1 MVEQGSAV
9 KLKVTRRLQLSGAA
23 IATVATLGGLAAPQA
38 SAAQPR
44 VRVGSAA
51 ALPTG
56 THVVGAAS
64 RTARLHLDVALSPRD
79 PLALKRYATAVA
91 TPGSSVYRGYLSVA
105 GFAHRFG
112 ATPAHTAAVR
122 AALRSDGLEVSKV
135 SANGLT
141 LHVSGRTAAVER
153 AFAVSLKQ
161 VRTAGGRVTDANV
174 SAPTLPAGVAPWVQG
189 VIGLDGTQT
198 LSPTGVERPNI
209 KSLTHAPAART
220 PQVSTNGGPQPCAD
234 ATDVQTDQTNLG
246 YDPYAQTADEI
257 ATAYG
262 FPSFYGQGI
271 FGQNQH
277 VALIEL
283 GQAYN
288 PTDISTFQSCYAT
301 ATVVNPINID
311 GGPAAGS
318 GTDESELDIEILLSM
333 APQST
338 IDVYQAPSGSG
349 QSEIDAL
356 TQAVTA
362 NVDKVISLS
371 YGGCEEAGDP
381 TTASEATLLQEAAV
395 QGQSFF
401 ASSGDQGS
409 VCDNST
415 TTPSVND
422 PASDPYATAVGG
434 TALYG
439 GGTAAAGNLAAY
451 APGGSLVQSVW
462 NDGVVPQTDEPA
474 GGGGGIS
481 SLFAMPGYQA
491 TAAAGLGV
499 TANGSAVPCATQPL
513 CRELPDV
520 SADADPNTGYITYI
534 NDPTSG
540 AGGWAPIGGTS
551 AAAPLWAAYTALS
564 DDLPSC
570 AGKTLGFLNPSLYE
584 VAGASYATNFQDV
597 ATASPFA
604 GVTDPGT
611 NDALGN
617 NSGVFPVTANYDM
630 ATGLGTMTASL
641 GASLCAVHPVVAITT
656 PATVPAVV
664 GTPLAF
670 NVTATDSQNEQLT
683 YAAAG
688 LPAGLAINPA
698 TGAIAGTPTAA
709 GTATVTV
716 TATDVTGVSAATA
729 PFAVTI
735 TTPPPPVKK
744 KKKQQATNR
753 PSKVTLTGLTKR
765 KPKLSFDWD
774 VAKGS
779 KALTGVEIKLPKGL
793 SFGKAKALR
802 KGVVIRSG
810 KKGIA
815 ARAHVSKRVLTLKFR
830 KKTTA
835 LSLVIRKPALKITRA
850 EARKIKKGKVK
861 KLKIKVIGISRKK
874 HIARTVTI
882 KKLR

>member
-1 MVEQGSAV
+1 M

-44 VRVGSAA
+44 VRVGSVA

-112 ATPAHTAAVR
+112 ATPAHAAAVR
-122 AALRSDGLEVSKV
+122 AALRSDGLRVSKV

-153 AFAVSLKQ
+153 AFAVSLEQ

-174 SAPTLPAGVAPWVQG
+174 SAPTLPAGVASWVQG

-198 LSPTGVERPNI
+198 LSPAGVERPNI
-209 KSLTHAPAART
+209 KALTHAHAART
-220 PQVSTNGGPQPCAD
+220 PQVSTNGGPQPCSD
-234 ATDVQTDQTNLG
+234 ATAVQTNSDTDEEPG

-262 FPSFYGQGI
+262 FSSFYGQGI

-301 ATVVNPINID
+301 STVVNPISID
-311 GGPAAGS
+311 GGPPAGA

-338 IDVYQAPSGSG
+338 IDVYQAPDGSG
-349 QSEIDAL
+349 QSEVDAL

-371 YGGCEEAGDP
+371 YGGCEEAGNP

-409 VCDNST
+409 VCDNNT

-451 APGGSLVQSVW
+451 TPGGSLVQSVW
-462 NDGVVPQTDEPA
+462 NDGLVPPLNQPA

-513 CRELPDV
+513 CREVPDV

-540 AGGWAPIGGTS
+540 AQGWGPIGGTS

-570 AGKTLGFLNPSLYE
+570 AGKTLGFLNPSLYQ

-617 NSGVFPVTANYDM
+617 NSGVFPVTADYDM

-735 TTPPPPVKK
+735 TTPPPPIKK
-744 KKKQQATNR
+744 KHQATNK

-765 KPKLSFDWD
+765 KPKLAFDWD

-793 SFGKAKALR
+793 SFGGIKGLR
-802 KGVVIRSG
+802 KGVVIKSG
-810 KKGIA
+810 KKAIA
-815 ARAHVSKRVLTLKFR
+815 ARAHFSKRVLRLTFK
-830 KKTTA
+830 KKTRQ
-835 LSLVIRKPALKITRA
+835 LSLVIRKPALKITKA
-850 EARKIKKGKVK
+850 EVKKIKKGKVK
-861 KLKIKVIGISRKK
+861 KLKIKVIGISKK
-874 HIARTVTI
+874 KQIARTVTI